1 MSLESPATPV
11 IQLEHV
17 SLQFSGRTVLED
29 VSLEIAKGEFIAILG
44 ASGGGKSTLLR
55 LIAGLLSGSGKLEV
69 RAATAMVFQ
78 DYRLL
83 PWRTVKQNVQLPAEL
98 GGAGMPADEA
108 LTLVGMKAFT
118 NLYPHQLSGG
128 MRARIAIARALAQDA
143 PILLMDEPFA
153 ALDALVRERF
163 NLELKK
169 IHEKTG
175 KTILLVTHSIR
186 EAVYLADRV
195 AVIKDGRIELILET
209 KGQGRITAFT
219 EPLEAQLRNVL
230 GVADSTH
237 IEEPAPNLRFPWE
250 LIGVLSMVATLLLA
264 WLIFVPESTL
274 IFPTLGTV
282 WQTILEKQEILLLG
296 ALETLRITGLG
307 LLWSLVLGVGAGY
320 TFGKVRVLERLFSP
334 FVVALQAVPVIII
347 APILVVLL
355 GFGTPSRVIVA
366 TLISLFPIL
375 TATMI
380 GVREVDKLYREVF
393 QTMRSGFWGMLSKL
407 EFPGALPVMLGGL
420 RNTASLALIG
430 AIVAEFTFNTDTA
443 GQRASGLGALA
454 QSARYAGNIELLFAA
469 VIILIVLGITM
480 YVLISALERWVLRY
494 RRK

>member
-1 MSLESPATPV
+1 MSLEPTTPKPV
-11 IQLEHV
+11 IHLENV
-17 SLQFSGRTVLED
+17 SLDFNARRVLEN
-29 VSLEIAKGEFIAILG
+29 VSLSVANGEFIAVLG
-44 ASGGGKSTLLR
+44 SSGGGKSTLLR
-55 LIAGLLSGSGKLEV
+55 LIAGLLHGTGKLEV
-69 RAATAMVFQ
+69 TAATAMVFQ

-83 PWRTVKQNVQLPAEL
+83 PWRTVRHNVQLPAEI
-98 GGAGMPADEA
+98 GTAGMNPDEA
-108 LTLVGMKAFT
+108 LTLVGMQNFAS
-118 NLYPHQLSGG
+118 LYPHQLSGG
-128 MRARIAIARALAQDA
+128 MRARVAIARALAQDA

-175 KTILLVTHSIR
+175 KTIILVTHSIR

-195 AVIKDGRIELILET
+195 AVIKNGQIELIMET

-219 EPLEAQLRNVL
+219 EPLEAQLREVL

-237 IEEPAPNLRFPWE
+237 IEEPPRALRFPWE
-250 LIGVLSMVATLLLA
+250 LVGVFGVMLLLLLA
-264 WLIFVPESTL
+264 WTVFVPESTL
-274 IFPTLGTV
+274 TFPTLARV
-282 WQTILEKQEILLLG
+282 WSALLERRAVLALG

-307 LLWSLVLGVGAGY
+307 LLCSLFLGVGAGY
-320 TFGKVRVLERLFSP
+320 IFGKIKILERLFSP
-334 FVVALQAVPVIII
+334 IVVALQAVPVIVI

-355 GFGTPSRVIVA
+355 GYGTTSRVLVA

-393 QTMRSGFWGMLSKL
+393 TTMGSSFWGILSRL
-407 EFPGALPVMLGGL
+407 EIPGALPVMLGGL

-430 AIVAEFTFNTDTA
+430 AVVAEFTFGANSQ
-443 GQRASGLGALA
+443 GNSGLGALA
-454 QSARYAGNIELLFAA
+454 QSARYEGSTDFLFAA
-469 VIILIVLGITM
+469 VIVLIALGIGIYAFIT
-480 YVLISALERWVLRY
+480 LLETWVLRY
-494 RRK
+494 RRR

>member
-1 MSLESPATPV
+1 MSLEPAPIV
-11 IQLEHV
+11 INLENV
-17 SLQFSGRTVLED
+17 SLNFNAQSVLEN
-29 VSLEIAKGEFIAILG
+29 VSLSVAKGEFIAILG
-44 ASGGGKSTLLR
+44 SSGGGKSTLLR
-55 LIAGLLSGSGKLEV
+55 LIAGLLQGSGKLEV
-69 RAATAMVFQ
+69 TAATAMVFQ

-83 PWRTVKQNVQLPAEL
+83 PWRTVRQNVLLPSQL
-98 GGAGMPADEA
+98 GSAGMNPDEA
-108 LTLVGMKAFT
+108 LTLVGMKNFAS
-118 NLYPHQLSGG
+118 LYPHQLSGG
-128 MRARIAIARALAQDA
+128 MRARVAIARALAQDA

-195 AVIKDGRIELILET
+195 AVIKNKQIELILET

-230 GVADSTH
+230 GVADSTYL
-237 IEEPAPNLRFPWE
+237 EQPAPALRFPWE
-250 LIGVLSMVATLLLA
+250 LIGVLGMVSMLLLA
-264 WLIFVPESTL
+264 WMVLVPESTL
-274 IFPTLGTV
+274 IFPTLNKVGIALLERRS
-282 WQTILEKQEILLLG
+282 ILVDG

-307 LLWSLVLGVGAGY
+307 LLFSVIIGVGTGY
-320 TFGKVRVLERLFSP
+320 VFGKVKILERLFSP
-334 FVVALQAVPVIII
+334 FVVALQAVPVIVI
-347 APILVVLL
+347 APILVFALDYSTTSKV
-355 GFGTPSRVIVA
+355 VVA

-380 GVREVDKLYREVF
+380 GLREVDNLYQEVF
-393 QTMRSGFWGMLSKL
+393 RTMRANFWGILTRL

-430 AIVAEFTFNTDTA
+430 AVVAEFTFGTSNN
-443 GQRASGLGALA
+443 GNSGLGALA
-454 QSARYAGNIELLFAA
+454 QRYRSEFSPDLLFAA
-469 VIILIVLGITM
+469 VLVLIALGIGI
-480 YVLISALERWVLRY
+480 YGLITLLESWVLRY
-494 RRK
+494 RKR